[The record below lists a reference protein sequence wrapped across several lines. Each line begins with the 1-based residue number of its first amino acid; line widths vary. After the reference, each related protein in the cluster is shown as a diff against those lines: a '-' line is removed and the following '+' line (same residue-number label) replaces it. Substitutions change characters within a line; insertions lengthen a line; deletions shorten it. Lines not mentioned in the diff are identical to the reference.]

1 MLKIKNSVT
10 IYLLYIMTND
20 QIQLVQQSWASVV
33 RLPEVV
39 GPLFYGRLFEI
50 APEFKPMFNKT
61 SVPEQ
66 SKKLFM
72 MLNYVIT
79 KLSRLEEVLE
89 EVSALAKRHVGYGV
103 QPVHYATVGAA
114 LLWTL
119 EKGLGDKWTEEL
131 KAAWTACYTILSSA
145 MIEAST
151 VSQ

>member
-1 MLKIKNSVT
+1 MLKIENIVT
-10 IYLLYIMTND
+10 INLLFIMTND

-50 APEFKPMFNKT
+50 APELKPMFSKA
-61 SVPEQ
+61 SIPEQ

-103 QPVHYATVGAA
+103 QTEHYTTVGQA

-119 EKGLGDKWTEEL
+119 EKGLGDKWTEDL
-131 KAAWTACYTILSSA
+131 KAAWTECYTVLSSA
-145 MIEAST
+145 MIGAAAIS
-151 VSQ
+151 S